1 MCVGVVSSCLCT
13 HDFIERIGGYV
24 ISSLSS
30 RDWLVYTLAASPFK
44 PIPNCCGVFDYS
56 PITCTIFSHYDN
68 NNTNNNN
75 NNTNN
80 NNNNTNNNN
89 NNSNTINNK
98 IVTDVS
104 NVGIIIC
111 ISI

>member
-1 MCVGVVSSCLCT
+1 MFSLRRSRRLQPNTASQMCVSSP
-13 HDFIERIGGYV
+13 V
-24 ISSLSS
+24 IYRSV
-30 RDWLVYTLAASPFK
+30 VYTLAASPFK

-80 NNNNTNNNN
+80 NNNN
-89 NNSNTINNK
+89 SNTINNK

-111 ISI
+111 MSI

>member
-44 PIPNCCGVFDYS
+44 PIRNCCGVFDHS

-75 NNTNN
+75 NTNT
-80 NNNNTNNNN
+80 NN

-111 ISI
+111 MSI